1 MAKNIKSLQ
10 NYTVNNGCW
19 EYTGYCDID
28 GYPRIRT
35 NKVDGKS
42 TQYRGNRL
50 AFWVANGYFPEV
62 VLHTCDNP
70 SCINPKHL
78 KAGTWLDNAL
88 DREAKG
94 RGNKGKNLSKLTQ
107 EQKLHILHS
116 KFDNQTLAEKYG
128 VTHYAIAR
136 VRQKA
141 AV

>member
-1 MAKNIKSLQ
+1 MAQLSLEGK
-10 NYTVNNGCW
+10 TALV
-19 EYTGYCDID
+19 TGGSRGI
-28 GYPRIRT
+28 
-35 NKVDGKS
+35 GKAIAL
-42 TQYRGNRL
+42 TL
-50 AFWVANGYFPEV
+50 AEFGADV
-62 VLHTCDNP
+62 VVTYAR
-70 SCINPKHL
+70 SSEAAEAV
-78 KAGTWLDNAL
+78 KAEI
-88 DREAKG
+88 EAKG